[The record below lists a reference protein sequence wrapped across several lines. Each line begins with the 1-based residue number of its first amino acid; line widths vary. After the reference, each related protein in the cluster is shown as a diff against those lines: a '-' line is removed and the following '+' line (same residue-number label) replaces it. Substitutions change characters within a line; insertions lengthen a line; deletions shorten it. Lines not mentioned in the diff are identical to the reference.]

1 MIWAVIP
8 AAGRGA
14 RTGCAIPKQ
23 YQALL
28 GRPMMHYALDVLSE
42 HPDIDGIMLALAADD
57 ARWQGVV
64 GWRSKTLRT
73 CIGGAERSD
82 SVLAAITA
90 LGDVLGSDDHVL
102 VHDAARP
109 CLRAEDL
116 HSLIEQAGMHPVGA
130 VLAGRMRDTVKRSD
144 ASDLVAGTLD
154 RGLLWR
160 AFTPQM
166 FPACSLKRALEHAR
180 QEHAVITDES
190 SAMERLGL
198 SPLLVEGSDD
208 NIKVTVAG
216 DFALAE
222 AILKARNPD

>member
-1 MIWAVIP
+1 MIWSIIP

-14 RTGCAIPKQ
+14 RSGCAAPKQ
-23 YQALL
+23 YQTLL
-28 GRPMMHYALDVLSE
+28 GRPMIDYALDVLSG
-42 HPDIDGIMLALAADD
+42 HPDIDGIMLAVAADD
-57 ARWQGVV
+57 TRWQGVD
-64 GWRSKTLRT
+64 GWRNKTLRT

-109 CLRAEDL
+109 CLRPEDL
-116 HSLIEQAGMHPVGA
+116 HNLIEQAGGHPVGA

-166 FPACSLKRALEHAR
+166 FPALSLKRALEHAR

>member
-1 MIWAVIP
+1 MIWAIIP
-8 AAGRGA
+8 AAGRGT
-14 RTGCAIPKQ
+14 RTGSGTPKQ
-23 YQALL
+23 YQSLL
-28 GRPMMHYALDVLSE
+28 GRPMIYYALDVLSG

-57 ARWQGVV
+57 ARWQGI
-64 GWRSKTLRT
+64 GNWRSKPLRT
-73 CIGGAERSD
+73 CAGGAERSD

-90 LGDVLGSDDHVL
+90 LEDVLGPDDHVL

-116 HSLIEQAGMHPVGA
+116 HNLIEQAGVHPVGA
-130 VLAGRMRDTVKRSD
+130 LLAGKMRDTVKRSD
-144 ASDLVAGTLD
+144 ASGLVTGTLE

-166 FPACSLKRALEHAR
+166 FPARSLQRALEHAR
-180 QEHAVITDES
+180 QEHAIISDES

-198 SPLLVEGSDD
+198 SPLLVEAPDD

>member
-1 MIWAVIP
+1 MIWAIIP
-8 AAGRGA
+8 AAGRGS
-14 RTGCAIPKQ
+14 RSGSDIPKQ
-23 YQALL
+23 YQSLL
-28 GRPMMHYALDVLSE
+28 GRPMIHYALDVLSA
-42 HPDIDGIMLALAADD
+42 HPDIDGIILALAADD
-57 ARWQGVV
+57 ARWLAVDS
-64 GWRSKTLRT
+64 WRGKPLRT

-90 LGDVLGSDDHVL
+90 LDDVLGRDDHVL

-109 CLRAEDL
+109 CLRPEDL
-116 HSLIEQAGMHPVGA
+116 HNLIEQAGAHPVGA
-130 VLAGRMRDTVKRSD
+130 LLAGSMRDTVKLSD
-144 ASDLVAGTLD
+144 ASGLVTGTLERD
-154 RGLLWR
+154 RLWR

-166 FPACSLKRALEHAR
+166 FPARSLQRALEHAR
-180 QEHAVITDES
+180 QEHAMITDES

-198 SPLLVEGSDD
+198 SALLVEGQDD